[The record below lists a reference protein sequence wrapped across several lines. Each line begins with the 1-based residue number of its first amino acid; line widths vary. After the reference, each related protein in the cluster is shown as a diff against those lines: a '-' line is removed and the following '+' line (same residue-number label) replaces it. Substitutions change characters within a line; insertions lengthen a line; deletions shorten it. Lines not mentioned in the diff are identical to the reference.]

1 MDIHLILTGGT
12 GLVGLSVISHILSL
26 PAGKTAASQT
36 ITKLTILTRNTSIPL
51 LEPTPPKGTPTANKV
66 TQIEV
71 VKHDDFNTYSEDL
84 LSKLKG
90 ADACIWALGVSQS
103 DVDKDTYI
111 RVTKDYALAAAEAFG
126 KLKAT
131 NSTTPTTTTTTTTK
145 SKPEADGSG
154 ASKFKFIYVS
164 GEGATLT
171 PGRFTPIFG
180 RVKGET
186 EAALLAMSKS
196 PAFEKSLS
204 VYSVR
209 PGGIDGAAQP
219 WIWNHIMREKRSAL
233 KRVEMMTLM
242 APIRVL
248 YRSMHSPTESL
259 GQVLVDM
266 ACDEAIEKYD
276 GVGVSGEGHTLSNV
290 KLRELGGL
298 S

>member
-1 MDIHLILTGGT
+1 MGIHLILTGGT

-36 ITKLTILTRNTSIPL
+36 ISKLTILTRNTSIPL

-71 VKHDDFNTYSEDL
+71 LKHDDFNTYSDDL

-90 ADACIWALGVSQS
+90 ADACIWALGISQS
-103 DVDKDTYI
+103 DVDKETYVRI
-111 RVTKDYALAAAEAFG
+111 TKDYALAAAEAFG

-131 NSTTPTTTTTTTTK
+131 NSTTTTSTSTP
-145 SKPEADGSG
+145 SKPEADGT

-219 WIWNHIMREKRSAL
+219 WIWNHVMHEKRSAFRRAQL
-233 KRVEMMTLM
+233 VALM
-242 APIRVL
+242 APTRVL

-266 ACDEAIEKYD
+266 ACDQTIEKYD